1 MFLNV
6 KLFGVEGIMDGGDIR
21 FDQTLDNIFRIVV
34 AQNFAE

>member
-6 KLFGVEGIMDGGDIR
+6 KLFGVEEIMDGGDIR